1 MSLRQI
7 IKKIDHPIAFKI
19 ARKTYNSKEVNNLF
33 TQRAISY
40 NLREFREIESQAIS
54 ANYILNSTTFRLQQ
68 MWICLPSEVRNKCE
82 LS

>member
-7 IKKIDHPIAFKI
+7 IKKIDYLVAFKI
-19 ARKTYNSKEVNNLF
+19 VRKTYTSKEVNNLF